1 MCDDIYWDMSKN
13 LLNETFQKQLKLLYK
28 HLNEANVELV
38 VDIENLLPDKANMEV
53 AIDSLRKGMRS
64 DDTRPIDVYRS
75 KDKYIVVDGHHRL
88 LQAIVNGEST
98 VTVNVKVLDSKTP
111 MSRKGTI
118 ALDFEDGDY
127 YGLAN
132 NLDSGWMIK
141 RL

>member
-13 LLNETFQKQLKLLYK
+13 LLNETFQKHLKLLYK
-28 HLNEANVELV
+28 QLNEGNVELV
-38 VDIENLLPDKANMEV
+38 VDIEKLLPDKANMEV
-53 AIDSLRKGMRS
+53 AVDSLRKGMRS
-64 DDTRPIDVYRS
+64 EDTNPIKVYRS
-75 KDKYIVVDGHHRL
+75 KDKYIVGDGHHRL

-98 VTVNVKVLDSKTP
+98 VNVKVLDSETP
-111 MSRKGTI
+111 MSRTGTI
-118 ALDFEDGDY
+118 ALDSEDGDY

>member
-1 MCDDIYWDMSKN
+1 MSKN
-13 LLNETFQKQLKLLYK
+13 LLNETFQKHLKLLYK

-64 DDTRPIDVYRS
+64 EDTNPIKVYRS
-75 KDKYIVVDGHHRL
+75 KDKYIVGDGHHRL

-98 VTVNVKVLDSKTP
+98 VNVKVLDSETP
-111 MSRKGTI
+111 MSRTGTI
-118 ALDFEDGDY
+118 ALDSEDGDY

>member
-1 MCDDIYWDMSKN
+1 MSKN
-13 LLNETFQKQLKLLYK
+13 LLNETFQKHLKLLYK

-53 AIDSLRKGMRS
+53 SIDSLRKGMRS

-75 KDKYIVVDGHHRL
+75 KDKYIVGDGHHRL

-98 VTVNVKVLDSKTP
+98 VNVKVLDSETP
-111 MSRKGTI
+111 MSRTGTI
-118 ALDFEDGDY
+118 ALDSEDGDY